1 MAKQNKLY
9 TLDNET
15 LNYMETIPK
24 SKRSQTVREAII
36 LHKFRHR
43 QEIKEEIKK
52 IKVRII
58 G

>member
-1 MAKQNKLY
+1 MTKTNKLY
-9 TLDNET
+9 TLDAET
-15 LNYMETIPK
+15 LAYIETIAK
-24 SKRSQTVREAII
+24 SKRSQTVREGLL
-36 LHKFRHR
+36 LHKYKHR

>member
-1 MAKQNKLY
+1 MARQNKLY

-15 LNYMETIPK
+15 LAYIESIPK
-24 SKRSQTVREAII
+24 SKRSQTVREGLI
-36 LHKFRHR
+36 LHKYRHR
-43 QEIKEEIKK
+43 TEIKEEIKK

>member
-1 MAKQNKLY
+1 MVKQNKLY

-15 LNYMETIPK
+15 LSYMETIPK

-43 QEIKEEIKK
+43 EIKEEIKK
-52 IKVRII
+52 IQVRII